1 MNETIKYIY
10 LPLNHEIIQVSLMY
24 NVRLLVETEMILY
37 KHGQLIGSL
46 SENVITMSQW
56 IDW

>member
-10 LPLNHEIIQVSLMY
+10 LPLNHEIIHVVI
-24 NVRLLVETEMILY
+24 NVRLLVETERILY
-37 KHGQLIGSL
+37 KHRQWLIGSL